1 MPQQEHFSY
10 LYISWPTGTPIA
22 ESKQAYTAKLRLFS
36 VLARYWW
43 NELPTNVRIAESLSI
58 FCKRPPPPRV

>member
-36 VLARYWW
+36 VLARYGW
-43 NELPTNVRIAESLSI
+43 NDPPTKVRIAESPS
-58 FCKRPPPPRV
+58 FF